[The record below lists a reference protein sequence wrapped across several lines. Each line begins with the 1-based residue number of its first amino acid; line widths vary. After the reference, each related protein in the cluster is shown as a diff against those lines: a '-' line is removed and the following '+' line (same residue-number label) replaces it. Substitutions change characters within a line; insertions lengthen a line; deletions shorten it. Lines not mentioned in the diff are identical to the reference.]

1 MLNDPGRV
9 DHARVPMRFSSVL
22 HSSEHSLARSF
33 SLADLRLGL
42 AAAALCGLTLLGG
55 CSTAT
60 TRHDLTSMFKPYRA
74 DVIQGNFVSREMA
87 EELKPGMTK
96 DQVQAIMGT
105 PLLKT
110 VFNQNRW
117 EYVFSLRQG
126 YHAPI
131 VRRYTVYFDKDGRM
145 LRADGDPLPSEQE
158 FVAQINTLRDGGS
171 KPKSLTEAQ
180 LQAEIA
186 AADKKFAQSKRPTA
200 AASQPGNLTVYAPSA
215 EIAELQKVAPPAAA
229 DANSAAPAA
238 ASSSAGN
245 P

>member
-1 MLNDPGRV
+1 
-9 DHARVPMRFSSVL
+9 MRFSPPLRSPESLDATRLLPSVW
-22 HSSEHSLARSF
+22 R
-33 SLADLRLGL
+33 RG
-42 AAAALCGLTLLGG
+42 AASAVVLMAIGATVLLGG
-55 CSTAT
+55 CGSTAT
-60 TRHDLTSMFKPYRA
+60 QRDMTSMFKPYRA

-87 EELKPGMTK
+87 DELKPGMSK

-126 YHAPI
+126 YHEPI
-131 VRRYTVYFDKDGRM
+131 VRRFTVYFDKDGKM
-145 LRADGDPLPSEQE
+145 VRADGDPLPTEEE
-158 FVAQINTLRDGGS
+158 FVAQINSLRDGGR

-186 AADKKFAQSKRPTA
+186 AADKKFAQTQRPKA
-200 AASQPGNLTVYAPSA
+200 AASQPGNLTVYASPA
-215 EIAELQKVAPPAAA
+215 EIAALQK
-229 DANSAAPAA
+229 AAPLIEPTPGTA
-238 ASSSAGN
+238 ASAPSA

>member
-1 MLNDPGRV
+1 
-9 DHARVPMRFSSVL
+9 
-22 HSSEHSLARSF
+22 
-33 SLADLRLGL
+33 
-42 AAAALCGLTLLGG
+42 
-55 CSTAT
+55 
-60 TRHDLTSMFKPYRA
+60 MFKPYRA

-131 VRRYTVYFDKDGRM
+131 VRRYTVYFDKDGKM
-145 LRADGDPLPSEQE
+145 VRADGDPLPSEQE

-171 KPKSLTEAQ
+171 KPKLLTEAQ

-186 AADKKFAQSKRPTA
+186 AADKKFAQTKRPPA
-200 AASQPGNLTVYAPSA
+200 AASQPGNLTVYAPPA
-215 EIAELQKVAPPAAA
+215 EIAELQKAAP
-229 DANSAAPAA
+229 PAA

>member
-1 MLNDPGRV
+1 
-9 DHARVPMRFSSVL
+9 MRFSSVL

-200 AASQPGNLTVYAPSA
+200 AASQPGNLKVYAPSA
-215 EIAELQKVAPPAAA
+215 EIAELQKIAPPAAA

>member
-9 DHARVPMRFSSVL
+9 DHARVPMRFYSVFRF
-22 HSSEHSLARSF
+22 SEHAFAQASSR
-33 SLADLRLGL
+33 ADLRRGL
-42 AAAALCGLTLLGG
+42 ATAALCCLTLLGG
-55 CSTAT
+55 CSTT
-60 TRHDLTSMFKPYRA
+60 TTQHDLTSIFKPYRA

-96 DQVQAIMGT
+96 EQVQAIMGT

-110 VFNQNRW
+110 IFNQNRW

-131 VRRYTVYFDKDGRM
+131 VRRYAVYFDKDGKM
-145 LRADGDPLPSEQE
+145 VRADGDPLPSEQE

-186 AADKKFAQSKRPTA
+186 AADKKFAQTKRPPA
-200 AASQPGNLTVYAPSA
+200 AASQPGNLTVYAPPA
-215 EIAELQKVAPPAAA
+215 EIAELQKAAP
-229 DANSAAPAA
+229 PAA

>member
-1 MLNDPGRV
+1 MLYDTGRV
-9 DHARVPMRFSSVL
+9 DHARVPMRFPPVFAPLDCPPEMPDSTQPSWHDWRRGARVAAFAAAVVAVLSVL
-22 HSSEHSLARSF
+22 A
-33 SLADLRLGL
+33 
-42 AAAALCGLTLLGG
+42 LLGG
-55 CSTAT
+55 CSSAT
-60 TRHDLTSMFKPYRA
+60 TRHDLTSIFKPYRA

-96 DQVQAIMGT
+96 EQVQAIMGT

-131 VRRYTVYFDKDGRM
+131 VRRYTVYFDKDGKM
-145 LRADGDPLPSEQE
+145 IRADGDPLPTEQE

-186 AADKKFAQSKRPTA
+186 AAEKKFAQTKRPA
-200 AASQPGNLTVYAPSA
+200 ATASQPGNLTVYAPPS
-215 EIAELQKVAPPAAA
+215 EIAELQKI
-229 DANSAAPAA
+229 APAA
-238 ASSSAGN
+238 SAPAGN
-245 P
+245 